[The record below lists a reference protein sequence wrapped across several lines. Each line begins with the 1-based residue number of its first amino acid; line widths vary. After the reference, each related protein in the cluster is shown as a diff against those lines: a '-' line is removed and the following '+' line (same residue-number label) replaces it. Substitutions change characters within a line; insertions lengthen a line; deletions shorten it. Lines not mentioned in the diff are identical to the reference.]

1 MKIAVS
7 TDHAGFEALKQV
19 VSYLAGLGH
28 EVVNYGPTEYVATD
42 DYPDFIR
49 PCAEAV
55 ASGECEVGIIYGGSG
70 QGEAMVANRVKGVRC
85 GVFYSPAKAVEPI
98 DAEGNMS
105 EDEYEILKLNR
116 QHNNANMLSLAARF
130 LTKDQIEKA
139 VSTWLNTPF
148 SEDERHQRRINKID
162 GQV

>member
-7 TDHAGFEALKQV
+7 TDHAGFEAVKQL
-19 VSYLAGLGH
+19 VSFLEEIGH
-28 EVVNYGPTEYVATD
+28 EVVDYGPKEYVATD

-55 ASGECEVGIIYGGSG
+55 ASGECEVGIIFGMSG

-85 GVFYSPAKAVEPI
+85 GLYYGKQTAHS
-98 DAEGNMS
+98 DQS
-105 EDEYEILKLNR
+105 EDPYEILRLNR
-116 QHNNANMLSLAARF
+116 QHNNANMLSIGARF
-130 LTKDQIEKA
+130 VKFDEIKEA
-139 VSTWLNTPF
+139 VRIWLETPF

-162 GQV
+162 EV